1 MKKRILFLLAAMLLT
16 SVCTNAQD
24 YNYNPARGDVNNDG
38 IIDVADIVAVI
49 DIMKNGGGTETV
61 NYFYIGTT
69 LPTAT
74 NYKTLQGVVTSYS
87 SINDATDSNVSV
99 AAGETLYILFP
110 TAWTTEKS
118 IALKDEL
125 GTIIILEE
133 KDVTTIPNYII
144 YKTPTWENNNNVTFK
159 TLPDNI
165 YDASNLIAT
174 WSPPAGGLKK
184 TYSDSNYF
192 NTNKGD
198 ILILKC
204 EGTIS
209 PGSSVA
215 VSLHMNG
222 TTKELLSYTTPNSK
236 FTETSYVEIPKDGN
250 CNISYTYKHNGGGTA
265 YSIKIYAYL
274 LSQSNEDY
282 K

>member
-144 YKTPTWENNNNVTFK
+144 YKTPTWGNNNVTLK

-192 NTNKGD
+192 TTNKGD

-209 PGSSVA
+209 PSSSVA
-215 VSLHMNG
+215 VSLYMNG